1 MTARAMEMV
10 TTMKPPAMVQ
20 RAAVD
25 LCARFDLNDYNPTP
39 LVDLGAL
46 VANADGSVDTEELE
60 ALRQLLEPMLGAQ
73 LNAEMVGY
81 LIEAS
86 LRVIEAAGIE
96 PLVANSPLLGWTYSF
111 LSVQGFSNALGVL
124 EIAVGLM
131 IALRP
136 VSAAVAAA
144 GSALAIG
151 MFATTLSFLLSTPG
165 WEPSLGGFPALSVV
179 PGQFLLKDVVRLGAA
194 VWSLGE
200 ALGSLD
206 RS

>member
-1 MTARAMEMV
+1 MV

-96 PLVANSPLLGWTYSF
+96 PRVRLLANILLDCDAVEEGIIVAL
-111 LSVQGFSNALGVL
+111 
-124 EIAVGLM
+124 AVAHASDGL
-131 IALRP
+131 
-136 VSAAVAAA
+136 SAAERALIESIAREAHLPADRLERLNEEVR
-144 GSALAIG
+144 SA
-151 MFATTLSFLLSTPG
+151 FA
-165 WEPSLGGFPALSVV
+165 V
-179 PGQFLLKDVVRLGAA
+179 
-194 VWSLGE
+194 
-200 ALGSLD
+200 
-206 RS
+206 